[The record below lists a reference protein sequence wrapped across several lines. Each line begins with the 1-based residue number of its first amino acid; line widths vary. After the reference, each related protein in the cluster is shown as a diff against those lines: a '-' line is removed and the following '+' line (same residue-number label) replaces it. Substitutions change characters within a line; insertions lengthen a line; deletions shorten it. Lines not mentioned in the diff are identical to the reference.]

1 MIKISQND
9 DHSVLFDEEDG
20 RKWRRRT
27 GKWWFVITATFLKN
41 FSKPGRYAAKSTF
54 RLFTLALHLQLVL
67 QFWLNVELLSK
78 IEQSWKQL
86 LGYTTFIFHLDYTTW
101 QCLWLCFSLPLVVLP
116 LHLVR
121 VYKIHFKEGL
131 KTFCTQFATYLFQE
145 LVHWTKLIALDLSI
159 KRYQG
164 YP

>member
-67 QFWLNVELLSK
+67 QFWFNVESLYFRKSNNLENSCLVILLSFF
-78 IEQSWKQL
+78 ILIIL
-86 LGYTTFIFHLDYTTW
+86 LGNVYGFVSHSHWSYCHFTWFECTKYTSKKGWRLSVLNLLHTF
-101 QCLWLCFSLPLVVLP
+101 
-116 LHLVR
+116 
-121 VYKIHFKEGL
+121 FK
-131 KTFCTQFATYLFQE
+131 
-145 LVHWTKLIALDLSI
+145 S
-159 KRYQG
+159 
-164 YP
+164 